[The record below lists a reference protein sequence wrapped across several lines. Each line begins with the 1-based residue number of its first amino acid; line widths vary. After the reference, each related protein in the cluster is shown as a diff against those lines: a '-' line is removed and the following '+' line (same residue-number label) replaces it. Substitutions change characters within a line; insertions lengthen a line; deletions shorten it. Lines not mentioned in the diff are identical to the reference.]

1 MSKISYDKDADA
13 MYIKVDKGKY
23 EVSEEIEN
31 GIILDLDKKGKIL
44 GVEILNVK
52 SRLRNEILRELVR
65 A

>member
-31 GIILDLDKKGKIL
+31 GIILDFDKEGKIL

-52 SRLRNEILRELVR
+52 NRLRNEILKKLVR